1 VIFACLRESAAD
13 RLSANARERAR
24 KRECWKGRKQDSLGE
39 NALARA
45 LLLSFPGACWACTRQ
60 CPHVSNIIQ
69 QLGHLNLCI
78 VICRVLLFNLWLLLC
93 EPCTK
98 TYIRKSQLA
107 AKCTTSLS
115 LSLFLSL
122 SVSFSVSLSLS
133 LFLLLSV
140 CLPRAILRAL
150 QSKGAETPGKI
161 EPTSELEL
169 TQLDFQL
176 RLFLC
181 CFPRVSTR

>member
-1 VIFACLRESAAD
+1 MVRW
-13 RLSANARERAR
+13 ARRKVDFSSSRCGSNCDFCMPARKCRRKIVRSSAR
-24 KRECWKGRKQDSLGE
+24 KRECGRERKQDSIGE

-45 LLLSFPGACWACTRQ
+45 LLLSFPGACWACTWQ

-78 VICRVLLFNLWLLLC
+78 AICTVLLFSLWLLLC

-98 TYIRKSQLA
+98 TYFRKSQLP

-115 LSLFLSL
+115 LSLF
-122 SVSFSVSLSLS
+122 VSFSVSLSLS

-150 QSKGAETPGKI
+150 QSKGPETPGKI
-161 EPTSELEL
+161 EPTSEFEL
-169 TQLDFQL
+169 SQLDF
-176 RLFLC
+176 
-181 CFPRVSTR
+181 

>member
-1 VIFACLRESAAD
+1 MVRW
-13 RLSANARERAR
+13 ARRKVDFSSSRCGSNCDFCMPARKCRRKIVRSSAR
-24 KRECWKGRKQDSLGE
+24 KRECGRERKQDSIGE

-45 LLLSFPGACWACTRQ
+45 LLLSFPGACWACTWQ

-78 VICRVLLFNLWLLLC
+78 AICTVLLFSLWLLLC

-98 TYIRKSQLA
+98 TYFRKSQLP

-122 SVSFSVSLSLS
+122 CLFLCFSFSVSVSPSLCVS
-133 LFLLLSV
+133 
-140 CLPRAILRAL
+140 
-150 QSKGAETPGKI
+150 
-161 EPTSELEL
+161 PTSH
-169 TQLDFQL
+169 
-176 RLFLC
+176 
-181 CFPRVSTR
+181 STCSSEQRSGNAWQN